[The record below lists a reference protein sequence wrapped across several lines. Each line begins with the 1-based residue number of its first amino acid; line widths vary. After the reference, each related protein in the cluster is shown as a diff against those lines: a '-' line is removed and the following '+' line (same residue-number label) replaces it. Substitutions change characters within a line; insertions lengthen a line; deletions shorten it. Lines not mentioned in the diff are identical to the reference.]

1 MMNLRI
7 KITILQR
14 TYKSYPAMKRY
25 LTPAIVTLGFFA
37 FIYAILASTDRST
50 GIALFGAGYATFLIG
65 LYILIPSINNS
76 GYNLWSPIPDDATP
90 AQRWSIAIGNFI
102 VCMTICWSTFELP
115 EESLSD
121 ISIVKFILFA
131 VLAAAAGYFVR
142 RMIAAK

>member
-1 MMNLRI
+1 
-7 KITILQR
+7 
-14 TYKSYPAMKRY
+14 MKRY

-37 FIYAILASTDRST
+37 LIYAILASTDRST

-102 VCMTICWSTFELP
+102 VCMTMCWSTFELP

-121 ISIVKFILFA
+121 ISIVKFALFA
-131 VLAAAAGYFVR
+131 VMV
-142 RMIAAK
+142 AAK

>member
-14 TYKSYPAMKRY
+14 TYKSYSAMKRY
-25 LTPAIVTLGFFA
+25 LTPAIVLLGFFVI
-37 FIYAILASTDRST
+37 IYAILASTDRS
-50 GIALFGAGYATFLIG
+50 AG
-65 LYILIPSINNS
+65 
-76 GYNLWSPIPDDATP
+76 
-90 AQRWSIAIGNFI
+90 IAIGNFI
-102 VCMTICWSTFELP
+102 VCMTMCWSTFELP

>member
-1 MMNLRI
+1 
-7 KITILQR
+7 
-14 TYKSYPAMKRY
+14 MKRY

-37 FIYAILASTDRST
+37 FIYAILASAGRS
-50 GIALFGAGYATFLIG
+50 AG
-65 LYILIPSINNS
+65 
-76 GYNLWSPIPDDATP
+76 
-90 AQRWSIAIGNFI
+90 IAIGNFI

>member
-14 TYKSYPAMKRY
+14 TYKSYSAMKRH

-37 FIYAILASTDRST
+37 LIYAILASTDRST

-76 GYNLWSPIPDDATP
+76 G
-90 AQRWSIAIGNFI
+90 
-102 VCMTICWSTFELP
+102 
-115 EESLSD
+115 
-121 ISIVKFILFA
+121 
-131 VLAAAAGYFVR
+131 R

>member
-14 TYKSYPAMKRY
+14 TYKSYSAMKRY
-25 LTPAIVTLGFFA
+25 LTPAIAIVTLGFFA
-37 FIYAILASTDRST
+37 LS
-50 GIALFGAGYATFLIG
+50 
-65 LYILIPSINNS
+65 
-76 GYNLWSPIPDDATP
+76 
-90 AQRWSIAIGNFI
+90 
-102 VCMTICWSTFELP
+102 MCWSTFELT

>member
-1 MMNLRI
+1 
-7 KITILQR
+7 
-14 TYKSYPAMKRY
+14 MKRY
-25 LTPAIVTLGFFA
+25 LTPAIVTLGVFA
-37 FIYAILASTDRST
+37 LIYAILASAGRS
-50 GIALFGAGYATFLIG
+50 AG
-65 LYILIPSINNS
+65 
-76 GYNLWSPIPDDATP
+76 
-90 AQRWSIAIGNFI
+90 IAIGNFI